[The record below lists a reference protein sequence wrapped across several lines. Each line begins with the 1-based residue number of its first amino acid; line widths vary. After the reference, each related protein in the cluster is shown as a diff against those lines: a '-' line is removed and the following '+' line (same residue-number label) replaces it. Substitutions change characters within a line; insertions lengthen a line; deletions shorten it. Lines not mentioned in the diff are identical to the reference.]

1 MFRLATTSLSF
12 VTALTPAD
20 SLGSQETPL
29 VDSINRKLEE
39 INFDCRLMASAEDGS
54 LVGLPPPAPKGA
66 QQILRPENASVV
78 TSIIDHL
85 HMAENGE
92 LAGGGK
98 GTVARA
104 AFVYRAWDGTLF
116 PSQLYRFEH
125 FVDALETMATVGV
138 NGELF
143 YLGYGQTVAATN
155 GTQNVTEIE
164 DGRLRRKVQMEDE
177 DNVALGATEV
187 LETSLVYGLVN
198 VAAYLAQ
205 AMTDSIIHDAC
216 DELNID
222 YLDDD
227 ITDGRGLDDGKDVF
241 RFPISNACGQ
251 HGRSY
256 EDESCDTVDIQYD
269 CKSQMDVE
277 LLANMESYGISRG
290 HWVGAPG
297 SFYCGPKEVYGK
309 TGKLD
314 LLIVFFIQSD
324 SNPHLLRLDSGFWDA
339 MTGREADDV
348 TPTPND
354 GGRTGMYHL

>member
-1 MFRLATTSLSF
+1 
-12 VTALTPAD
+12 
-20 SLGSQETPL
+20 
-29 VDSINRKLEE
+29 
-39 INFDCRLMASAEDGS
+39 MASAEDGS
-54 LVGLPPPAPKGA
+54 LVGLPPPAPKGEE
-66 QQILRPENASVV
+66 QILRPENASVV

-85 HMAENGE
+85 HKAENGE

-98 GTVARA
+98 GTVTRA
-104 AFVYRAWDGTLF
+104 AFVYRAWDGSLF
-116 PSQLYRFEH
+116 PSNHFRFEH
-125 FVDALETMATVGV
+125 FLDALETMSTVGV
-138 NGELF
+138 NGDLF
-143 YLGYGQTVAATN
+143 YLGFGQTVLATN
-155 GTQNVTEIE
+155 VTQNFTGIE
-164 DGRLRRKVQMEDE
+164 DGRQRRQVQMEDE
-177 DNVALGATEV
+177 DDVDLSDTEV

-222 YLDDD
+222 HLDND
-227 ITDGRGLDDGKDVF
+227 IADNRGLDDGKDVF

-256 EDESCDTVDIQYD
+256 EDESCDTADLIYD

-297 SFYCGPKEVYGK
+297 SFYCGPKEVHGK

-314 LLIVFFIQSD
+314 LLLI
-324 SNPHLLRLDSGFWDA
+324 G
-339 MTGREADDV
+339 
-348 TPTPND
+348 
-354 GGRTGMYHL
+354 